1 MPNNNPAEWANSG
14 RRIPAAAVRE
24 LCGGI
29 SDMSLWR
36 WLRRDPTFP
45 RPAYYN
51 GRRYWR
57 EAEVLAW
64 LEARERRG
72 E

>member
-1 MPNNNPAEWANSG
+1 MPNNNPAELANRD

-24 LCGGI
+24 LCGNV

-64 LEARERRG
+64 LDARERRG

>member
-1 MPNNNPAEWANSG
+1 MMEAKLINS
-14 RRIPAAAVRE
+14 ATVRA

-36 WLRRDPTFP
+36 WLHNSEMHFP
-45 RPAYYN
+45 KPCVIAR
-51 GRRYWR
+51 RRYWR

-64 LEARERRG
+64 IEAQR
-72 E
+72 